1 MIKYTHLTSS
11 FLIDIILIRFISTLK
26 KGWLSTVELHGKR
39 LLLKNADINDAET
52 LLSVFNSDKQFNIWS
67 GLEPIMSLE
76 AIRAELQETLALPEG
91 TVWQISDGTGTP
103 VGVAETALLHP
114 QDGAWIA
121 LLLIKR
127 DFQGSGYGSEAA
139 TLLEKNFFSAPEI
152 NQIGLAVLVE
162 NTPALAFWEKRGY
175 VRGKRTLDQHGSD
188 VYEYSLKHTIH

>member
-1 MIKYTHLTSS
+1 M
-11 FLIDIILIRFISTLK
+11 
-26 KGWLSTVELHGKR
+26 ELHGKR

-67 GLEPIMSLE
+67 GLEPTMSLE
-76 AIRAELQETLALPEG
+76 TVRSELHETLALPEG
-91 TVWQISDGTGTP
+91 TIWHISDRAGTLI
-103 VGVAETALLHP
+103 GVAETALLHP

-139 TLLEKNFFSAPEI
+139 TLLEKYFFSSPDI
-152 NQIGLAVLVE
+152 TQIGLAVLVK

-175 VRGKRTLDQHGSD
+175 VRGKHTRDQHGSD
-188 VYEYSLKHTIH
+188 VYEYSLKRTIH